1 MTAPCRVILADD
13 NRFLQ
18 ECLRQALARRPE
30 FVVTGEASDGLE
42 LLRFL
47 GEGAEADVLILDL
60 SMPGLRGIQ
69 ALQQIRE
76 WNLDVRVLVLT
87 LHDEE
92 ELLSQALR
100 AGADGYLLKNEIT
113 NELFTAL
120 DTILRDEV
128 YISPSMVR
136 DVRDSWLNVFIASK
150 GIPCGETLSPWQ
162 IRLLR
167 LLAQG
172 TPKEEIARSVGI
184 RAQAVDH
191 HRRRITGKL
200 RIGEPAELVSY
211 AIGRGY
217 VGPDAAPLI

>member
-1 MTAPCRVILADD
+1 MTAPCRVVLADD

-42 LLRFL
+42 LLKFL
-47 GEGAEADVLILDL
+47 GEGAVPDVLILDL

-76 WNLDVRVLVLT
+76 RNLDVRVLVLT
-87 LHDEE
+87 LHDEQ
-92 ELLSQALR
+92 ELLSQVLR

-113 NELFTAL
+113 NELFVAL

-128 YISPSMVR
+128 YISPSMVTE
-136 DVRDSWLNVFIASK
+136 VRDSWLNVFIASK
-150 GIPCGETLSPWQ
+150 GIPCGETLSAWQ
-162 IRLLR
+162 IGLLR

-172 TPKEEIARSVGI
+172 APKEEIARRVGI

-191 HRRRITGKL
+191 HRRRIMGKL
-200 RIGEPAELVSY
+200 HIDEPAELVGY
-211 AIGRGY
+211 AIRKGY
-217 VGPDAAPLI
+217 VGRGATP